1 MYILYDIWKFFNMKR
16 WCFTPLHLPTVRNET
31 GWFLNVLDLC
41 DLQLQ
46 RKSGKPRWN
55 RWMAVPEIWGELTQ
69 SVEGGEGFGSWNAPL
84 KNTKVFF
91 INPRWLVGDGI
102 SEPNQ
107 QYMFFFSG
115 LFISY
120 VPWPD
125 ELEMYMYGLVSL

>member
-1 MYILYDIWKFFNMKR
+1 MANIKYIYHMYILYDIWKIFNMKR

-69 SVEGGEGFGSWNAPL
+69 SVEGGEGLVVEMPIKKYQAFLYKSQVVGW
-84 KNTKVFF
+84 
-91 INPRWLVGDGI
+91 RWD
-102 SEPNQ
+102 
-107 QYMFFFSG
+107 F
-115 LFISY
+115 
-120 VPWPD
+120 
-125 ELEMYMYGLVSL
+125 